1 MIMSAKKTMPKQA
14 EVNIG
19 LVGHVDHGKT
29 TLARALSGEWTDRH
43 SEEIRRGISI
53 KLGYADVTFYKCSKC
68 KGAAAYSTTSKCQ
81 KCGGS
86 AEPLRRISLV
96 DAPGHEV
103 LMATMISGAAL
114 MDGALLLI
122 AVDEKCP
129 QPQTREHLAALE
141 IIGVNKIIIVQ
152 NKVELVSEKEA
163 MNNYN
168 QIKSFVA
175 GSIAENA
182 PIIPIS
188 AMFGTNID
196 YLIQTIEQVIPTPKR
211 DLDKPG
217 LFYVARSFDVN
228 KPGTRPED
236 LRGGVIG
243 GTIIQGKV
251 NVGDELEIRPG
262 IPVKKEKS
270 SLSYAPLFTSVTSI
284 QTGQGK
290 SLKTAHPSG
299 LIGVGTKLDPAL
311 TRADSLIGNLAGP
324 TGQLPS
330 IVEQIT
336 LETHLLKRVVG
347 AVDQVAV
354 QNIKLN
360 EMLMLIVGS
369 SATVGEITKIAGK
382 NKTTF
387 TLRKPVAIIPGQRV
401 AISRQIEM
409 RWRLIGWGTVIEE

>member
-1 MIMSAKKTMPKQA
+1 MSQRKIMPKQA

-29 TLARALSGEWTDRH
+29 TLAKALSGEWTDRH
-43 SEEIRRGISI
+43 SEELRRGISI
-53 KLGYADVTFYKCSKC
+53 KLGYADVTFYKCPKC
-68 KGAAAYSTTSKCQ
+68 KPPANFSANPKCS
-81 KCGGS
+81 KCGGK
-86 AEPLRRISLV
+86 AEPIRRVSLV

-122 AVDEKCP
+122 AADEKCP

-141 IIGVNKIIIVQ
+141 IIGVNKIIIAQ
-152 NKVELVSEKEA
+152 NKVELISEKEA
-163 MNNYN
+163 LENYKE
-168 QIKSFVA
+168 IKRFVA

-196 YLIQTIEQVIPTPKR
+196 FLIQTIEEIIPTPKR
-211 DLDKPG
+211 DLEKPG
-217 LFYVARSFDVN
+217 LFYVARSFDIN

-251 NVGDELEIRPG
+251 TVGEDIEIRPG
-262 IPVKKEKS
+262 IPIKKDKA
-270 SLSYAPLFTSVTSI
+270 SLSYEPIITSVTSI
-284 QTGQGK
+284 QTGTGK

-299 LIGVGTKLDPAL
+299 LIGVGTKLDPAF
-311 TRADSLIGNLAGP
+311 TRADALIGNLAGP
-324 TGQLPS
+324 VGQLPP
-330 IVEQIT
+330 IVKEIS
-336 LETHLLKRVVG
+336 LETNLLKRVVG
-347 AVDQVAV
+347 AIDQIAV

-360 EMLMLIVGS
+360 EILMIIVGS
-369 SATVGEITKIAGK
+369 SATVGQVTKIRGK
-382 NKTTF
+382 NKITF
-387 TLRKPVAIIPGQRV
+387 DLRKPVSIIPGQRV
-401 AISRQIEM
+401 AVSRQIEM
-409 RWRLIGWGTVIEE
+409 RWRLIGWGTVIEN

>member
-1 MIMSAKKTMPKQA
+1 MSSQKTMPKQA

-29 TLARALSGEWTDRH
+29 TLAKALSGEWTDRH

-53 KLGYADVTFYKCSKC
+53 KLGYADVTFYKCGSC
-68 KGAAAYSTTSKCQ
+68 RGAAAYTTSPKCP
-81 KCGGS
+81 KCGGK

-114 MDGALLLI
+114 MDGAILLI
-122 AVDEKCP
+122 AADEKCP

-141 IIGVNKIIIVQ
+141 IIGVDKIIIAQ
-152 NKVELVSEKEA
+152 NKVEVVSEKEA
-163 MNNYN
+163 VANYN
-168 QIKSFVA
+168 QIKRFVA

-196 YLIQTIEQVIPTPKR
+196 FLIQTIEQVIPTPKR

-217 LFYVARSFDVN
+217 LFYVARSFDIN
-228 KPGTRPED
+228 KPGTRPKD
-236 LRGGVIG
+236 LLGGVIG

-251 NVGDELEIRPG
+251 SVGDELEIRPG
-262 IPVKKEKS
+262 IPVKGKS
-270 SLSYAPLFTSVTSI
+270 TITYEPIFTSVKSI
-284 QTGQGK
+284 QTGTGK

-299 LIGVGTKLDPAL
+299 LIGMGTNLDPSL
-311 TRADSLIGNLAGP
+311 TRADALIGNLAGP
-324 TGQLPS
+324 TGKLPP
-330 IVEQIT
+330 IVQQVT
-336 LETHLLKRVVG
+336 LESHLLKRVVG
-347 AVDQVAV
+347 MVEQTAV
-354 QNIKLN
+354 QVIKPS
-360 EMLMLIVGS
+360 ETLMLIVGS
-369 SATVGEITKIAGK
+369 SATVGQVTNIGSKDKIS
-382 NKTTF
+382 F
-387 TLRKPVAIIPGQRV
+387 TLRKPVAVIPNQRV

-409 RWRLIGWGTVIEE
+409 RWRLIGWGTVVAE

>member
-1 MIMSAKKTMPKQA
+1 MPTQA

-29 TLARALSGEWTDRH
+29 TLAKALSGEWTDRH
-43 SEEIRRGISI
+43 SEELRRGISI
-53 KLGYADVTFYKCSKC
+53 KLGYADVTVYKCSKC
-68 KGAAAYSTTSKCQ
+68 RGPSAYSTSPKCT
-81 KCGGS
+81 KCGGKS
-86 AEPLRRISLV
+86 EPLRRISLV

-141 IIGVNKIIIVQ
+141 IIGVDKIIIAQ
-152 NKVELVSEKEA
+152 NKVELVSEKDA
-163 MNNYN
+163 LANYKE
-168 QIKSFVA
+168 IKRFIA

-196 YLIQTIEQVIPTPKR
+196 FLIQTIEEVIPTPKR
-211 DLDKPG
+211 DLQKPG
-217 LFYVARSFDVN
+217 LFYVARSFDIN
-228 KPGTRPED
+228 KPGTRPKD
-236 LRGGVIG
+236 LKGGVIG

-251 NVGDELEIRPG
+251 SVGDALEIQPG
-262 IPVKKEKS
+262 IPMKKEKGTI
-270 SLSYAPLFTSVTSI
+270 SYEPILTSVESI
-284 QTGQGK
+284 QTGTGK
-290 SLKTAHPSG
+290 PLKTAHPSG
-299 LIGVGTKLDPAL
+299 LIGMGTNLDPSL

-324 TGQLPS
+324 VGNLPP

-336 LETHLLKRVVG
+336 LESHLLKRVVG
-347 AVDQVAV
+347 SIEQTAV
-354 QNIKLN
+354 QSVKPN
-360 EMLMLIVGS
+360 ETLMLIVGS
-369 SATVGEITKIAGK
+369 SATVGHVKKIGTKNRIT
-382 NKTTF
+382 F
-387 TLRKPVAIIPGQRV
+387 DLRKPVAVIPNQRV

-409 RWRLIGWGTVIEE
+409 RWRLIGWGTVVAK

>member
-1 MIMSAKKTMPKQA
+1 MSPSKTMPKQA

-29 TLARALSGEWTDRH
+29 TLAKALSGEWTDRH

-53 KLGYADVTFYKCSKC
+53 KLGYASVTFYKCPKC
-68 KGAAAYSTTSKCQ
+68 RGPAAYTTSPKCA
-81 KCGGS
+81 KCGGT

-122 AVDEKCP
+122 AANEKCP

-141 IIGVNKIIIVQ
+141 IIGVEKIIIAQ

-163 MNNYN
+163 LANYKE
-168 QIKSFVA
+168 IKRFVA

-196 YLIQTIEQVIPTPKR
+196 FLIQTIEEVIPTPKR
-211 DLDKPG
+211 DLEKPG
-217 LFYVARSFDVN
+217 LFYVARSFDIN
-228 KPGTRPED
+228 KPGTRPKD
-236 LRGGVIG
+236 LLGGVIG

-251 NVGDELEIRPG
+251 SVGDEIEIQPG
-262 IPVKKEKS
+262 IPVRKDKGGV
-270 SLSYAPLFTSVTSI
+270 SYMPICTSVKSI
-284 QTGQGK
+284 QTGTGIP
-290 SLKTAHPSG
+290 LKTAHPSG
-299 LIGVGTKLDPAL
+299 LIGMGTNLDPAF

-324 TGQLPS
+324 VGKLPP
-330 IVEQIT
+330 IVELVT
-336 LETHLLKRVVG
+336 LESHLLKRVVG
-347 AVDQVAV
+347 SVEQTVV
-354 QNIKLN
+354 QSIKPN
-360 EMLMLIVGS
+360 ETLMLIVGS
-369 SATVGEITKIAGK
+369 SATVGQVKQIGAKNRIT
-382 NKTTF
+382 F
-387 TLRKPVAIIPGQRV
+387 ELRKPVAIIPNQRV
-401 AISRQIEM
+401 AISRQIEL
-409 RWRLIGWGTVIEE
+409 RWRLIGWGSVVVE

>member
-1 MIMSAKKTMPKQA
+1 MPPRKTMPKQA

-29 TLARALSGEWTDRH
+29 TLAKALSGEWTDRH
-43 SEEIRRGISI
+43 SEELRRGISI

-68 KGAAAYSTTSKCQ
+68 RGPAGYSTSSKCA
-81 KCGGS
+81 KCGGK

-122 AVDEKCP
+122 AADENCP

-141 IIGVNKIIIVQ
+141 IIGVDKIIIAQ

-163 MNNYN
+163 MENYKE
-168 QIKSFVA
+168 IKKFVA

-182 PIIPIS
+182 PVIPIS

-196 YLIQTIEQVIPTPKR
+196 FLIQTIEEVIPTPKR
-211 DLDKPG
+211 DLQKPG
-217 LFYVARSFDVN
+217 LFYVARSFDIN
-228 KPGTRPED
+228 KPGTTPKD
-236 LRGGVIG
+236 LQGGVIG

-251 NVGDELEIRPG
+251 SVGDELEIQPG
-262 IPVKKEKS
+262 IPVKKDKS
-270 SLSYAPLFTSVTSI
+270 GLSYVPVHTSVTSI
-284 QTGQGK
+284 QTGTGK
-290 SLKTAHPSG
+290 PLKTAHPSG
-299 LIGVGTKLDPAL
+299 LIGMGTNLDPSI
-311 TRADSLIGNLAGP
+311 TRADAMIGNLAGP
-324 TGQLPS
+324 VGKLPP

-336 LETHLLKRVVG
+336 LESNLLKRVVG
-347 AVDQVAV
+347 AVEQTAV
-354 QNIKLN
+354 QTIKMN
-360 EMLMLIVGS
+360 EILMLIVGS
-369 SATVGEITKIAGK
+369 SATVGQVTKIGSK
-382 NKTTF
+382 GRITF
-387 TLRKPVAIIPGQRV
+387 DLRKPVAVIPNQRV

-409 RWRLIGWGTVIEE
+409 RWRLIGWGTVVAK

>member
-1 MIMSAKKTMPKQA
+1 MSQKKTMPKQA

-53 KLGYADVTFYKCSKC
+53 KLGYADVTFYKCTAC
-68 KGAAAYSTTSKCQ
+68 KGATAYTTTPKCE
-81 KCGGS
+81 KCGGK

-122 AVDEKCP
+122 AADEKCP

-141 IIGVNKIIIVQ
+141 IIGVDKIIIVQ
-152 NKVELVSEKEA
+152 NKIELVSEKGA
-163 MNNYN
+163 MDNYK
-168 QIKSFVA
+168 QIKSFVN
-175 GSIAENA
+175 GTIAENA
-182 PIIPIS
+182 PVIPLS

-196 YLIQTIEQVIPTPKR
+196 FLIQTIEKIIPTPKR
-211 DLDKPG
+211 DLEKPG

-228 KPGTRPED
+228 KPGTRPQD
-236 LRGGVIG
+236 LQGGVIG

-251 NVGDELEIRPG
+251 KVADELEIRPG
-262 IPVKKEKS
+262 IPVKKDKT
-270 SLSYAPLFTSVTSI
+270 SLSYEPLFTTVTSI

-290 SLKTAHPSG
+290 LLKTAHPSG
-299 LIGVGTKLDPAL
+299 LIGVGTTLDPAI

-324 TGQLPS
+324 AGELPS
-330 IVEQIT
+330 IVEEIT

-347 AVDQVAV
+347 AVDQIAV
-354 QNIKLN
+354 KNIKLN
-360 EMLMLIVGS
+360 EMLMLIFGS
-369 SATVGEITKIAGK
+369 SATVGEITKISGK

-387 TLRKPVAIIPGQRV
+387 ALRKPVAIIPKQRV

-409 RWRLIGWGTVIEE
+409 RWRLIGWGTVVNE